1 MVVATSILVLTL
13 VSTVLAF
20 FCLTFLFK
28 GWNPFFATS
37 EHIYIA
43 GTTAVGIWTTMQSL
57 YSSAFVP
64 ILNGTNILLILP
76 VLAGLLT
83 FTRYTRYRWLARYPV
98 AMLSGIGLGIIVGQ
112 TLRPQILN
120 AADLTLTNIASS
132 FFGGTSGI
140 AGSVTSGA
148 YSGGGVAW
156 GQWWEQFSS
165 IFMLAGV
172 LVVLSYFL
180 YSVRF
185 STTFHEGRLR
195 WMARLGRLLLMLTF
209 GYLWAKIFLDEAI
222 DMGSLYW
229 VLWIRRPVQQILS
242 LFGIII

>member
-1 MVVATSILVLTL
+1 MVVSTSIFVLTL
-13 VSTVLAF
+13 VSAALAF

-43 GTTAVGIWTTMQSL
+43 GTTAVGIWTTLQSL
-57 YSSAFVP
+57 NSNALIP
-64 ILNGTNILLILP
+64 ISQGRLTLIIP
-76 VLAGLLT
+76 VLIGLLT
-83 FTRYTRYRWLARYPV
+83 FARYTKYRWLARYPV

-120 AADLTLTNIASS
+120 AADLSLTNLAAA
-132 FFGGTSGI
+132 FFGGSSGI
-140 AGSVTSGA
+140 AGSVTSGT
-148 YSGGGVAW
+148 YSGGGVTW